1 MSAAARLL
9 ALVDLTRLER
19 PDEPEP
25 VDALVARAVTPA
37 GAVAAV
43 CLYPEWVPRAV
54 GALAGTG
61 VRIAAVANFPAGDDD
76 PARAAA
82 EAAEAAAAGAGEVDV
97 VVPWQAHLGGDPAAI
112 GRLVAACREA
122 LGSSVALKAI
132 LESGSLGSP
141 AIVREVAARAL
152 DAGADFVKTS
162 SGKVG
167 AGADLRAAEAMLEA
181 IAAAGHGGF
190 KASGGV
196 RTTGQAQAYLEL
208 AERTLGPDWPTP
220 ATFRI
225 GASSLLDD
233 LLAGLPDAGRR
244 DAGAR

>member
-1 MSAAARLL
+1 
-9 ALVDLTRLER
+9 V
-19 PDEPEP
+19 
-25 VDALVARAVTPA
+25 
-37 GAVAAV
+37 
-43 CLYPEWVPRAV
+43 
-54 GALAGTG
+54 
-61 VRIAAVANFPAGDDD
+61 
-76 PARAAA
+76 
-82 EAAEAAAAGAGEVDV
+82 GAGEIDV
-97 VVPWQAHLGGDPAAI
+97 VVPWKAHLDGDGQAI
-112 GRLVAACREA
+112 GRLVEACRRA
-122 LGSSVALKAI
+122 LGPAVAIKAI

-141 AIVREVAARAL
+141 AIVREAASRAL
-152 DAGADFVKTS
+152 AAGADFVKTS

-167 AGADLRAAEAMLEA
+167 PGADLRAAQAMLEA

-208 AERTLGPDWPTP
+208 AERILGPGWPTP

-233 LLAGLPDAGRR
+233 LLAGLPDAGWR